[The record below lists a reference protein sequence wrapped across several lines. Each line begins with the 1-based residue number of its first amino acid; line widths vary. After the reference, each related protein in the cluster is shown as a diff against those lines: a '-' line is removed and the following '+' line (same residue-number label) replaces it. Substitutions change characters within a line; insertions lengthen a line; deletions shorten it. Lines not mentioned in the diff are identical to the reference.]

1 MRYKSH
7 ARFSQAPCADQKNQ
21 TKLYG
26 YQLIYIILEI
36 HIGHRV
42 SCQIFEY
49 KNQESP
55 GWISLF
61 KFVIFSFFFEN
72 IQKSNFSTFQLFK
85 LSKLCYH
92 FCRVLEM
99 KTIFFY
105 IPSYPPPI
113 AIRNSLTNQFV
124 PKK

>member
-1 MRYKSH
+1 MH
-7 ARFSQAPCADQKNQ
+7 AFLKLPVPIKKNQ

-61 KFVIFSFFFEN
+61 KFVTFSFFFEN

-85 LSKLCYH
+85 LSKLCYN
-92 FCRVLEM
+92 FCRVLEI
-99 KTIFFY
+99 KKDFF
-105 IPSYPPPI
+105 
-113 AIRNSLTNQFV
+113 
-124 PKK
+124 